1 MTSSFAFNAGPAL
14 LRFHPKFSST
24 LLVAARTG
32 TFTLADANGGAFSRY
47 EQVMTHH
54 LQHIIEE

>member
-1 MTSSFAFNAGPAL
+1 MTSSFAFNAGPSM

-24 LLVAARTG
+24 LLVAAATG

-47 EQVMTHH
+47 EQVT
-54 LQHIIEE
+54 